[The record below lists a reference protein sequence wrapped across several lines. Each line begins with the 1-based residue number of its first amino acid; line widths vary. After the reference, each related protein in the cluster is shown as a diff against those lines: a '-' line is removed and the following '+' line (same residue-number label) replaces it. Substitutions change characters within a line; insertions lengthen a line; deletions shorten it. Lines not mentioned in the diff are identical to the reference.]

1 MDMISEVR
9 YYARQ
14 FFALCMMELRR
25 RGLSREYAKQ
35 LIRNSGLIEKCR
47 SYDGACYVLHYNVE
61 EWCDYLMNDY
71 QWPDNSKPNKF
82 DKYYA

>member
-1 MDMISEVR
+1 MYEELVHEIRE
-9 YYARQ
+9 
-14 FFALCMMELRR
+14 FFAWCMVVLKE
-25 RGLSREYAKQ
+25 RGISRNDAKQ

-47 SYDGACYVLHYNVE
+47 SYDGAIYVLHYNVE